1 MPKNFDL
8 INLSGI
14 QISSSISFSVTND
27 YNLIDEALTN
37 YTMDNYTGPTSSSLS
52 DGSYDI
58 QILANESN
66 ILSLPNSLNQSLTV
80 SPGQILTLDLP

>member
-8 INLSGI
+8 INLPRI

-37 YTMDNYTGPTSSSLS
+37 YTMDNGSGLTSSSLS